1 MISCKEE
8 TKLKDCSIAMNTKP
22 KPSELDEALQT
33 LVNWQ
38 DFAIHLPEMD
48 DFAIISS
55 IKNDCQGS
63 VIEAAKTKLL
73 EKWLGTDDKATWS
86 SVVKALERAREYA
99 LAKSVEEY
107 VSSLST
113 AASAMNTKPKPSQLK
128 VALKRLVNWQGF
140 AIYLPGMDDF
150 AIIGTIKNDCQGSE
164 IETAKKKMLEK
175 WLSLDKNPTWS
186 SVVEA
191 LERAEEKSL
200 AKRVEE
206 YVSSLSAAVSTT
218 TDSTNEATDGTS
230 TGQDQ
235 PRPVAHVQPV
245 PQSSSTPNYPPPP
258 YSEEDNSEEDNNS
271 ETPSYIR

>member
-1 MISCKEE
+1 M
-8 TKLKDCSIAMNTKP
+8 DTKP
-22 KPSELDEALQT
+22 KPSQLDEALET

-38 DFAIHLPEMD
+38 RFAIHLPEMD
-48 DFAIISS
+48 DYSIISK
-55 IKNDCQGS
+55 IENYCQGS
-63 VIEAAKTKLL
+63 VVEGAKKQML
-73 EKWLGTDDKATWS
+73 EKWLSLDDNATWS
-86 SVVKALERAREYA
+86 SVVKALKKARENA

-113 AASAMNTKPKPSQLK
+113 AVSAMNTKPKPSDLD

-150 AIIGTIKNDCQGSE
+150 SIISSIENSCQGSE
-164 IETAKKKMLEK
+164 IERAKKQMLAR

-186 SVVEA
+186 SVVKA
-191 LERAEEKSL
+191 LKKAEENSL
-200 AKRVEE
+200 AKKVEE

-218 TDSTNEATDGTS
+218 ADSTNEATDGTS

-235 PRPVAHVQPV
+235 SRPVANVQPL

-258 YSEEDNSEEDNNS
+258 YSEEDNNS
-271 ETPSYIR
+271 ETPDYIS